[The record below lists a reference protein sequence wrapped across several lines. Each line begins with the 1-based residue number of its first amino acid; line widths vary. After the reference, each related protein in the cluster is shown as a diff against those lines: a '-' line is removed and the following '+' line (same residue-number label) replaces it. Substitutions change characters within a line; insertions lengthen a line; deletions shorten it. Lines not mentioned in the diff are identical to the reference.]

1 LASAVSAS
9 GIKELLTHGKIDAAH
24 MLSPMPLACAAGI
37 DGKPSPLRLCL
48 IQNVN
53 GQALTLATRH
63 LGSENRP
70 ALRGGLTFGVP
81 YLYSMQYYLL
91 CHYLAEQGIERIPL
105 PLNAIAP
112 TSSGATMPK
121 VSWYRTAMPY
131 YHNTDA
137 ELNPGDELLPS
148 AERGHRSRWAEDE
161 YGTVPTY
168 DPHSVYMYRETGN
181 PEHFQE
187 YGKNRYEVEPV
198 GDVRRDPEWLDLM
211 EDDEE
216 IDPEDF
222 GVSPEDAPG
231 FHSYVAPRA
240 KVVRKL

>member
-1 LASAVSAS
+1 VTDTDRGAEARAYAVR
-9 GIKELLTHGKIDAAH
+9 AA
-24 MLSPMPLACAAGI
+24 L
-37 DGKPSPLRLCL
+37 LRLPAQL
-48 IQNVN
+48 
-53 GQALTLATRH
+53 ALQ
-63 LGSENRP
+63 P
-70 ALRGGLTFGVP
+70 PV
-81 YLYSMQYYLL
+81 
-91 CHYLAEQGIERIPL
+91 
-105 PLNAIAP
+105 
-112 TSSGATMPK
+112 
-121 VSWYRTAMPY
+121 MPY